1 MLQRSAGKP
10 LWLQCR
16 SKVLSGLRK
25 WADRLIGLSATIG
38 ALGLLVE
45 VAIILVDVIGR
56 AIGKPLYGSQDLIM
70 MTMVILVFGAMAL
83 CDRNGGH
90 IAVDIF
96 ERYYPATLNRL
107 IDVISALA
115 GAVIFAGLAWAVAGV
130 ALLNLRFGISSKT
143 NLLGLP
149 IDWFRWALVAL
160 AVMTALGMF
169 LRALELAFT
178 GRDVRKE
185 PA

>member
-1 MLQRSAGKP
+1 M
-10 LWLQCR
+10 
-16 SKVLSGLRK
+16 RK

-45 VAIILVDVIGR
+45 VAVILVDVIGR
-56 AIGKPLYGSQDLIM
+56 AMGKPLYGSQDLIT

-96 ERYYPATLNRL
+96 ERYYPAALNRL
-107 IDVISALA
+107 IDIVSALV
-115 GAVIFAGLAWAVAGV
+115 GAIIFFGLAWAVSSV
-130 ALLNLRFGISSKT
+130 VMLNMRFGISSKT

-160 AVMTALGMF
+160 AVMTALGML
-169 LRALELAFT
+169 LRALELA
-178 GRDVRKE
+178 GSGGDIRKE

>member
-1 MLQRSAGKP
+1 M
-10 LWLQCR
+10 
-16 SKVLSGLRK
+16 

-45 VAIILVDVIGR
+45 VIIILIDVVGR
-56 AIGKPLYGSQDLIM
+56 AMGSPLYGSQDLIT

-96 ERYYPATLNRL
+96 ERYYPAALNRL
-107 IDVISALA
+107 IDIVAALA
-115 GAVIFAGLAWAVAGV
+115 GAVIFFGLAWAVSGV
-130 ALLNLRFGISSKT
+130 VMLNLRFGISSKT

-149 IDWFRWALVAL
+149 IDWFRWALVAF
-160 AVMTALGMF
+160 AIMTALGML
-169 LRALELAFT
+169 LRAVELIVSR
-178 GRDVRKE
+178 RDIRKE
-185 PA
+185 PV

>member
-1 MLQRSAGKP
+1 M
-10 LWLQCR
+10 
-16 SKVLSGLRK
+16 RK

-45 VAIILVDVIGR
+45 VAVILVDVIGR
-56 AIGKPLYGSQDLIM
+56 AMGKPLYGSQDLIT

-96 ERYYPATLNRL
+96 ERYYPAALNRL
-107 IDVISALA
+107 IDIVSALV
-115 GAVIFAGLAWAVAGV
+115 GAIIFFGLAWAVSSV
-130 ALLNLRFGISSKT
+130 VMLNMRFGISSKT

-160 AVMTALGMF
+160 AVMTALGML
-169 LRALELAFT
+169 LRALELAVS
-178 GRDVRKE
+178 GRDIRKE